1 MYIRINGRVIKRRN
15 GAIKIGTGI
24 GSLQRNSNGKGVRT
38 TDDNVEKLIDN
49 ISNVVRNIK
58 LESKTKTP
66 KVTERKYIKF

>member
-15 GAIKIGTGI
+15 GTIKIGTGI
-24 GSLQRNSNGKGVRT
+24 GRGVRT

-49 ISNVVRNIK
+49 ISNAVRNIK
-58 LESKTKTP
+58 LESKAKTP